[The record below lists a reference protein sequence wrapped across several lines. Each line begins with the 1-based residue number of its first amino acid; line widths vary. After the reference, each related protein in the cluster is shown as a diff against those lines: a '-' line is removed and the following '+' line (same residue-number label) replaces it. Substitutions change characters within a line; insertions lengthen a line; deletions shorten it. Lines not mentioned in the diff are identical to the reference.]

1 MSVSSSRFEVFT
13 DEEWERVQALLP
25 SNEGRRGHPFGAHRR
40 VVEGMAYRYRTGIPW
55 RDLPRAQFGPW
66 QPVWKRHRRY
76 AGDGTWDRV
85 LTHLLAEADAAG
97 KIDWNVSVDA
107 TIARAHQHAT
117 NTTRPEQDTGGSRE
131 SQESRPDRG

>member
-55 RDLPRAQFGPW
+55 RDRSS
-66 QPVWKRHRRY
+66 PVEWC
-76 AGDGTWDRV
+76 
-85 LTHLLAEADAAG
+85 
-97 KIDWNVSVDA
+97 S
-107 TIARAHQHAT
+107 
-117 NTTRPEQDTGGSRE
+117 GSFV
-131 SQESRPDRG
+131 